1 MAGTGRDIG
10 GLGDTG
16 VNQTHPCPCSALA
29 QRSRL
34 THRPPGPC
42 ARRTGRNRSG
52 QGRDQP
58 LLAAVLLQGRAE
70 MEQISVDEMGG
81 ADVGFSPGL
90 EAVAADAAEDGGG
103 GGCGDRTFC
112 R

>member
-1 MAGTGRDIG
+1 
-10 GLGDTG
+10 
-16 VNQTHPCPCSALA
+16 
-29 QRSRL
+29 
-34 THRPPGPC
+34 
-42 ARRTGRNRSG
+42 
-52 QGRDQP
+52 
-58 LLAAVLLQGRAE
+58 

-103 GGCGDRTFC
+103 GGGGCGDRTFC